1 MMSQIQVQPSIA
13 VEVNKVSKET
23 KTDEKLFVSYLKQQ
37 SNTKKE
43 ATKNES
49 PQDVSTDKEE
59 KTEILLETSED
70 EITSDTEADFSTLI
84 PQLMQV
90 IQENPDAIK
99 QLGQENKEQVLEILN
114 HIEQT
119 VELSVEEKEL
129 LGKIVEQIKATESS
143 LIDSGKTLK
152 LTEVVPKER
161 LVDPVFHEKEF
172 GDIKHTENFQSGN
185 STTVNSQSETAGA
198 KEIQQLIKILKSSE
212 TSLPLDD
219 VKSVDV
225 SKENSDLI
233 NYIKQMNLVGK
244 QGTGQAVNLSKEINQ
259 SENTMISEVQT
270 KHTAN
275 TQSVQDTDGFIE
287 QVTGNNLI
295 SDVKTNVI
303 EQPTAQ
309 ISNQEEIVQLDTISQ
324 KAVSTSQTTS
334 GTKDVPTVLNKEAM
348 DQIESMVT
356 EKVQNPGKPET
367 IKSTVQLTPETLGK
381 VTIELEMI
389 DHKLVGK
396 LVVAS
401 EDARRLVEQ
410 QLKNFTVNTT
420 AQTIQFDKLEVLVA
434 PAQEAFDAAF
444 NFSEQQKGNQN
455 FNQVL
460 KNKKSYLNK
469 KEVESESETTIDSQ
483 VIKGRLNL
491 MA

>member
-1 MMSQIQVQPSIA
+1 MTNQIKVQPSIA

-37 SNTKKE
+37 SNTKQE
-43 ATKNES
+43 ATNNDS
-49 PQDVSTDKEE
+49 SQDVSTDKEE
-59 KTEILLETSED
+59 KTEISSETSKD
-70 EITSDTEADFSTLI
+70 ENGSQSEADLSTLI

-90 IQENPDAIK
+90 LQENPDAIK
-99 QLGQENKEQVLEILN
+99 LLGQENKEQVLEMLN
-114 HIEQT
+114 HIEQA

-143 LIDSGKTLK
+143 LADSGKTLK
-152 LTEVVPKER
+152 LTELVPKER
-161 LVDPVFHEKEF
+161 LVDPIFHKKEF
-172 GDIKHTENFQSGN
+172 GDIKHTESSRSGN
-185 STTVNSQSETAGA
+185 STNINSQSETSGV
-198 KEIQQLIKILKSSE
+198 KELQHLIKILKNSE
-212 TSLPLDD
+212 TSLSLDD
-219 VKSVDV
+219 VKPVDV

-233 NYIKQMNLVGK
+233 NYIKQINLVGK
-244 QGTGQAVNLSKEINQ
+244 QGTGQAVNLSKENSQ
-259 SENTMISEVQT
+259 SENTVISEIQT
-270 KHTAN
+270 NQTVN
-275 TQSVQDTDGFIE
+275 TQSVQNTEEVVE

-295 SDVKTNVI
+295 SDGKLNVI
-303 EQPTAQ
+303 EQATAQ
-309 ISNQEEIVQLDTISQ
+309 ISNQDAIVQMDTISQ

-334 GTKDVPTVLNKEAM
+334 GAKDVPTVLNQEAM
-348 DQIESMVT
+348 DQLESMVT

-389 DHKLVGK
+389 DHKLIGK

-401 EDARRLVEQ
+401 EDARRLVEH
-410 QLKNFTVNTT
+410 QLKNLTVNPSS
-420 AQTIQFDKLEVLVA
+420 QTFQIDKLEVLVA

-455 FNQVL
+455 FNQAL
-460 KNKKSYLNK
+460 KNKKSYLTNK
-469 KEVESESETTIDSQ
+469 ENESESETTLES
-483 VIKGRLNL
+483 KMSNGRLNL